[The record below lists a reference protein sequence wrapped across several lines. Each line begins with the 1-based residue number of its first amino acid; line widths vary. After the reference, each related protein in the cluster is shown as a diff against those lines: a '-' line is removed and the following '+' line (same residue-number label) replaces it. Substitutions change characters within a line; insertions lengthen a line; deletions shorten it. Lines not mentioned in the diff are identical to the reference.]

1 MNRIEKIF
9 KKENLLKGDIGD
21 VLYINEDGTS
31 FIDMLY
37 VTGIIQV
44 QDGGIADDNLLIKVP
59 YSENWKCILNDLF
72 KNAHEKY
79 MVDETKMFK
88 LYTRLGKLSIEANSK
103 EVKIGT
109 FVD

>member
-1 MNRIEKIF
+1 MR
-9 KKENLLKGDIGD
+9 
-21 VLYINEDGTS
+21 DGTS

-37 VTGIIQV
+37 ITGTIQV
-44 QDGGIADDNLLIKVP
+44 QDGGIADDNLLIKVS
-59 YSENWKCILNDLF
+59 YSENWECIINELL

-79 MVDETKMFK
+79 MGDETKMFN